1 MFQLHWAIID
11 PKTERSRGTFSDC
24 ALYGIPYSLQF
35 QLYYKSYVN
44 LLADVLKIEENI
56 KYKCINACGCQ
67 YCEILRTDI

>member
-11 PKTERSRGTFSDC
+11 PKTEQSPGTFSDC

-44 LLADVLKIEENI
+44 LLADVLKIE
-56 KYKCINACGCQ
+56 
-67 YCEILRTDI
+67 